1 MSPKR
6 KTETPAEIR
15 KRLLADGW
23 TERKGKGDHL
33 NFTKSGVIM
42 LVTLDMGAREVPI
55 GTLRNIYRNAGWE
68 W

>member
-6 KTETPAEIR
+6 RTETPEEVR

-23 TERKGKGDHL
+23 TERKGKGDHR
-33 NFTKSGVIM
+33 NFNKTGIRAVIT
-42 LVTLDMGAREVPI
+42 VDMGARAVPT
-55 GTLRNIYRNAGWE
+55 GTLRNIYRNAGWQ